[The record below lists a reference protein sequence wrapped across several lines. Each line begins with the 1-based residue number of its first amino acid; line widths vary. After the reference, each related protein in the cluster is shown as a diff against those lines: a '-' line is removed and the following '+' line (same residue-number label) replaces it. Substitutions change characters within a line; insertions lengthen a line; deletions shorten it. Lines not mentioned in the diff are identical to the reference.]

1 VIVEDVQSVLPAVV
15 EHRLDAG
22 RPAGSETPLSTM
34 LLEQVNA
41 LR

>member
-1 VIVEDVQSVLPAVV
+1 
-15 EHRLDAG
+15 LDAG
-22 RPAGSETPLSTM
+22 RPAGSGTPLSTK